1 LLPLLGLNGVA
12 LRSKMSSFSAL
23 QKSQSFIFNNLLASL
38 VVNNIFFRW
47 CGDFCR
53 CSARSPRLAAPFAR
67 FPSPSLLPIT
77 SMIGYD
83 ISPGVS
89 SKKVQETIRHPDI
102 LSLDNPQENV
112 ALGNIV
118 S

>member
-1 LLPLLGLNGVA
+1 
-12 LRSKMSSFSAL
+12 
-23 QKSQSFIFNNLLASL
+23 
-38 VVNNIFFRW
+38 
-47 CGDFCR
+47 
-53 CSARSPRLAAPFAR
+53 
-67 FPSPSLLPIT
+67 
-77 SMIGYD
+77 MIGYD